1 MQKRE
6 QNNSMQC
13 PNAIH
18 EKYVYLQRIS
28 IQCQSSLWRAGRR
41 IFGPKKDDVTR
52 EWRRL
57 HTEELYALYSTPNI
71 IRNIKSRILRQLGQV
86 ARMEDRRDT
95 CTVLV
100 GRHEGRRRR
109 WEEYIKLDLQ
119 EVGSWAWTGLLWL
132 RTGSGGRRL

>member
-1 MQKRE
+1 M
-6 QNNSMQC
+6 
-13 PNAIH
+13 
-18 EKYVYLQRIS
+18 
-28 IQCQSSLWRAGRR
+28 RR

-52 EWRRL
+52 EWRRI

-71 IRNIKSRILRQLGQV
+71 IRNIKSRSLRQLGQV

-95 CTVLV
+95 GTVLV

-119 EVGSWAWTGLLWL
+119 EVGSEAWTGLLWL